1 MVFTKNLALTVCG
14 CSFLT
19 VSKGGL
25 HVYIFDNSGGS
36 PILVLGV
43 KMLRPMNE
51 TPGANADAGMAA
63 PRLCL
68 EKVENP

>member
-1 MVFTKNLALTVCG
+1 MRRFDEF
-14 CSFLT
+14 SH
-19 VSKGGL
+19 SKQERIAC
-25 HVYIFDNSGGS
+25 VQIFDNSGGS